1 MYKLERRITEAFLS
15 SGTLV
20 GSSRR
25 EYKVGFPLPAQEAKA
40 KNETAYILDASLNV
54 LSRKIDAVVES
65 DKEIWLL
72 ESKIRLNPSALGQ
85 ALTYRDLFLR
95 DNPREPKAVR
105 TGIICLD
112 DDPAV
117 RRIAEAQGIKI
128 FLLPR
133 SKLG

>member
-15 SGTLV
+15 SGTLE

-25 EYKVGFPLPAQEAKA
+25 EYKVGFPLPAPEAKA

-54 LSRKIDAVVES
+54 LSRKIDAVVEN
-65 DKEIWLL
+65 DKEVWLL
-72 ESKIRLNPSALGQ
+72 ESKIRLNPSALGR
-85 ALTYRDLFLR
+85 ALTYRELFLKDHPQEGR
-95 DNPREPKAVR
+95 SVK

-117 RRIAEAQGIKI
+117 RRIAEAQGIKV
-128 FLLPR
+128 FVLPR